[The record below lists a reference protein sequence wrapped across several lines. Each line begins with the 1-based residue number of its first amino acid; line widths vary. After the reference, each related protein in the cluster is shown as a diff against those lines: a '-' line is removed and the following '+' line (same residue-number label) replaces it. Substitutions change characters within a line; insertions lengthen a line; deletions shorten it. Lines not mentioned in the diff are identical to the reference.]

1 MEKNQWKTDRMIGF
15 SAGVEAVKRV
25 CEKADIYK
33 ATRQKPPHFVLNMED
48 ADRQHIF
55 TKFVVQAY
63 RQCGVMDFFELDD
76 FIEFTLDGSYGQ
88 LEDVFAELEGY
99 AVFTNNF
106 QGIVAM
112 DITKLAE
119 HLNETQVI
127 NFFHYVK
134 KSENT
139 VFLFYISMKGMKR
152 NGVNLANKV
161 ISEIPNIEY
170 IRMASY
176 TVEEISAITLQM
188 VEDADIIVRKSE
200 KAMITQMIPKKVEA
214 CGFSTIK
221 EVRTLARQLILHAE
235 MKEAKAY
242 LDVKKVSEVCG
253 EERVDKENE
262 NYAK

>member
-1 MEKNQWKTDRMIGF
+1 
-15 SAGVEAVKRV
+15 
-25 CEKADIYK
+25 
-33 ATRQKPPHFVLNMED
+33 
-48 ADRQHIF
+48 
-55 TKFVVQAY
+55 
-63 RQCGVMDFFELDD
+63 
-76 FIEFTLDGSYGQ
+76 
-88 LEDVFAELEGY
+88 
-99 AVFTNNF
+99 
-106 QGIVAM
+106 M

-200 KAMITQMIPKKVEA
+200 KAMITQMIQKKVEA

-221 EVRTLARQLILHAE
+221 EVRTLARQE